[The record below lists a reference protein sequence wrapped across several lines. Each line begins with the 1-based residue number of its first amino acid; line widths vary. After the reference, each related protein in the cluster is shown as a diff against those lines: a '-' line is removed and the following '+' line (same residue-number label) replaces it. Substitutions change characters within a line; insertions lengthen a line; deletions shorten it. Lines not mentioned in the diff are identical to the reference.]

1 MSSKKTFLFV
11 MIFGLVL
18 PARSDSLLTAKSF
31 PRGYDDLPFMER
43 LLVLEEGYNDFEMEF
58 DANGYCVSGC
68 PYPGIKFEEVERD
81 FNEADELFSDDME
94 QADIDNLSEDDLY
107 SSEIG
112 IVQNDEI
119 PVGLPLSG
127 KNTPVGLPL
136 SGKNTITS
144 CFKKRSG
151 KHHTGLDIK
160 GTMGANVFATGNGT
174 VEKIYSSCRNGENT
188 QCGANGYRR
197 YGNIVLIKHNDN
209 YKTLYAHLN
218 SVLVKQWDHVQ
229 KGGVIGTVGNTGY
242 SSGPHLH
249 YEVRRR
255 ISSGMYVQIN
265 PYRIAQGY
273 VMADKDGQCR

>member
-1 MSSKKTFLFV
+1 

-18 PARSDSLLTAKSF
+18 PARSDSLLTAQSF

-43 LLVLEEGYNDFEMEF
+43 LLVLEDGYNDFEMEF

-94 QADIDNLSEDDLY
+94 QADIDNLSEDDLHG
-107 SSEIG
+107 SEIG

-119 PVGLPLSG
+119 PVGLPLKG
-127 KNTPVGLPL
+127 I
-136 SGKNTITS
+136 NTITS

-160 GTMGANVFATGNGT
+160 GTMGTNVLATGDGI
-174 VEKIYSSCRNGENT
+174 VEKIYSSCRNGDSDM
-188 QCGANGYRR
+188 CGAKGYRG
-197 YGNIVLIKHNDN
+197 YGNIVLIRHNND

-218 SVLVKQWDHVQ
+218 RVSVTLGQVVS
-229 KGGVIGTVGNTGY
+229 KGQSIGTIGNTGH

-255 ISSGMYVQIN
+255 ISSGRYVQIN
-265 PYRIAQGY
+265 PYRITQGY
-273 VMADKDGQCR
+273 VMADKDRQCSQPLYWNADIR